1 VLALV
6 TTGATGATGA
16 AGVAGSWLW
25 SDSLVLTLNS
35 GPRGH

>member
-1 VLALV
+1 LA
-6 TTGATGATGA
+6 TTGATGA